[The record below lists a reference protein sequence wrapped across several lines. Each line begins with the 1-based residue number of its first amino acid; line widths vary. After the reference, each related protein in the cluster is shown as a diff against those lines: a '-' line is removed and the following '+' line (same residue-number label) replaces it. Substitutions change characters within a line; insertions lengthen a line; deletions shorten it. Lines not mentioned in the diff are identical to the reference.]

1 MKKLKTLN
9 EIKFLLS
16 TDISYFYIYMCLNL
30 KERYRNLNEAINSQK
45 QETKLI
51 LQKLHLN
58 LKLNYVNITVV
69 II

>member
-58 LKLNYVNITVV
+58 LKLN
-69 II
+69 

>member
-9 EIKFLLS
+9 EIKFLLL

-58 LKLNYVNITVV
+58 LKLN
-69 II
+69 

>member
-1 MKKLKTLN
+1 
-9 EIKFLLS
+9 
-16 TDISYFYIYMCLNL
+16 MCLNL

-58 LKLNYVNITVV
+58 LKLN
-69 II
+69 